1 MVLSYPGR
9 LLALCAQVEKSAA
22 ELCELLDIEQ
32 VPMSLQLTRLR
43 PARRGA
49 DQSMFGVRKSG
60 VIRTEEI
67 FQAGS
72 LQIGG
77 YPHS

>member
-1 MVLSYPGR
+1 
-9 LLALCAQVEKSAA
+9 
-22 ELCELLDIEQ
+22 
-32 VPMSLQLTRLR
+32 
-43 PARRGA
+43 
-49 DQSMFGVRKSG
+49 MFGVRKSG

>member
-1 MVLSYPGR
+1 MWIGAARAETRETETSG
-9 LLALCAQVEKSAA
+9 SAA
-22 ELCELLDIEQ
+22 TDA
-32 VPMSLQLTRLR
+32 SAW
-43 PARRGA
+43 PARKGA

-67 FQAGS
+67 FQAES

>member
-43 PARRGA
+43 PLGLT
-49 DQSMFGVRKSG
+49 FL
-60 VIRTEEI
+60 TLL
-67 FQAGS
+67 
-72 LQIGG
+72 LQLSN
-77 YPHS
+77 YA